1 MDDKSRIRLDIPD
14 PEDFDLG
21 SPHVYVPVPSEIV
34 GGLIDLLVCFLDH
47 YRAEEGSE
55 KDYQV
60 WDRLATSAA
69 QALAGLL
76 SANGAYYHGG
86 GARELVE
93 QIDHFCNWRDTR
105 PTLYDSS
112 RNKRLHAFAALRED
126 ARTADIVDALEAL
139 HDERER
145 RRKEPKQ
152 QPAAAEQGPAADG
165 DPGWEF

>member
-1 MDDKSRIRLDIPD
+1 MSRMTVLSQKWPALFIERAQRGRMLTPVRRRRCLMDDKSRIRLDIPD

-60 WDRLATSAA
+60 WDRLPTSAA

-76 SANGAYYHGG
+76 S
-86 GARELVE
+86 
-93 QIDHFCNWRDTR
+93 
-105 PTLYDSS
+105 
-112 RNKRLHAFAALRED
+112 
-126 ARTADIVDALEAL
+126 
-139 HDERER
+139 
-145 RRKEPKQ
+145 
-152 QPAAAEQGPAADG
+152 
-165 DPGWEF
+165 